1 MLRPLCVVA
10 LCASFAA
17 AAKVY
22 PSALAHG
29 MGDSCFN
36 AGMKEITAL
45 VGKTLDTYATCV
57 PTGATLAEDTN
68 NGFFMTMNKNVDA
81 FAAAVRNDTGLAGGF
96 NCVGF
101 SQGNSVCRGYVQRY
115 NDPPVRNVLS
125 VHGTVVG
132 VAAFPHCDPTGLMG
146 PVCRLVASLAG
157 DAAYTSLTQGLL
169 FQIDYYRDPLR
180 VTSDA
185 YKAHSELAA
194 WNNEG
199 NVVNET
205 YKRNF
210 VSVDKWVM
218 IKASKDTMI
227 HPNEGEHWGAFADGS
242 LKKVLPMRE
251 TPWYVEDLFGLKT
264 VDERGGIFFNAT
276 AGDHMQFTKEE
287 LVAWL
292 EYYFL

>member
-68 NGFFMTMNKNVDA
+68 NGFFMTMNKSVGA
-81 FAAAVRNDTGLAGGF
+81 FAAA
-96 NCVGF
+96 
-101 SQGNSVCRGYVQRY
+101 
-115 NDPPVRNVLS
+115 
-125 VHGTVVG
+125 
-132 VAAFPHCDPTGLMG
+132 
-146 PVCRLVASLAG
+146 
-157 DAAYTSLTQGLL
+157 GLL

-180 VTSDA
+180 VTSGA

-210 VSVDKWVM
+210 VSVDKWIMV
-218 IKASKDTMI
+218 KAEKDTMI

-292 EYYFL
+292 VAFWRRSDDATVVPSSPAAAALASSSSSSSKHAPPRRGVDDLKAARRAARARADEVEEVVAVRAVERERGSGQRPPLISWRR

>member
-1 MLRPLCVVA
+1 
-10 LCASFAA
+10 
-17 AAKVY
+17 
-22 PSALAHG
+22 
-29 MGDSCFN
+29 
-36 AGMKEITAL
+36 
-45 VGKTLDTYATCV
+45 
-57 PTGATLAEDTN
+57 
-68 NGFFMTMNKNVDA
+68 
-81 FAAAVRNDTGLAGGF
+81 
-96 NCVGF
+96 
-101 SQGNSVCRGYVQRY
+101 
-115 NDPPVRNVLS
+115 
-125 VHGTVVG
+125 
-132 VAAFPHCDPTGLMG
+132 MG

-157 DAAYTSLTQGLL
+157 DAAYTALTQGLL

-199 NVVNET
+199 DVVNET

-210 VSVDKWVM
+210 VSVDKYVM
-218 IKASKDTMI
+218 IKAEKDTMI

-251 TPWYVEDLFGLKT
+251 TPWYLEDLFGLKT